1 MIGKIVVLAVDFLFL
16 SFDLFPIFI
25 KIKDDTINILPTSQF
40 FTVGSVVIPVLLVI
54 RLEMT
59 TGHDLSR

>member
-16 SFDLFPIFI
+16 SFDLFTFFI

-40 FTVGSVVIPVLLVI
+40 LTIGSVVIPVLLVI
-54 RLEMT
+54 WLEMT
-59 TGHDLSR
+59 TSYNLGW